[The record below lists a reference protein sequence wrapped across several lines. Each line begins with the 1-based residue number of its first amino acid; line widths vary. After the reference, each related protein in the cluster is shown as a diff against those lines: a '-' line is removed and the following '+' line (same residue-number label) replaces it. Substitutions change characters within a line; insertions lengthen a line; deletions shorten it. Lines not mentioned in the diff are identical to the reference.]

1 MPTDRGTGIMFL
13 VQITDTH
20 NEAPGDLAYGRFD
33 TAQNLRAAVEAI
45 NNMQPAPDLV
55 LHTGDMAH
63 HGSSERYRYFL
74 EIVAD
79 LKPPLFA
86 VPGNHDNRG
95 RFREAFKGTDWM
107 PDDGTFLHYVIEDHD
122 VRVIC
127 CDSVLEGRVQ
137 GGFCSERLSWIDDQL
152 SAASDKPTIVALH
165 HPPFG
170 SGMSGSTSNGLVEGG
185 SAFAA
190 ILRRHSQVVRVIA
203 GHAHRPFTCAFRGTI
218 GYAAPTTCYPFALEM
233 GSEKILSIIDEPP
246 AISVHLWM
254 EDTGVGEPGLVTHT
268 VPIDAWGDPTILLR
282 DGKRVLPAT

>member
-1 MPTDRGTGIMFL
+1 
-13 VQITDTH
+13 
-20 NEAPGDLAYGRFD
+20 
-33 TAQNLRAAVEAI
+33 
-45 NNMQPAPDLV
+45 MQPAPDLV

-74 EIVAD
+74 EIVSD

-203 GHAHRPFTCAFRGTI
+203 GHAHRPFTCAFGGTI

-233 GSEKILSIIDEPP
+233 GPEKILSIIDEPP

-268 VPIDAWGDPTILLR
+268 VPIGDWGKPTILLR